1 MKTKL
6 ERQKFLILRLE
17 ELKRKQSFK
26 KSIKGRWRVL
36 NEIERVRDRLAKLEV
51 E

>member
-26 KSIKGRWRVL
+26 KSIKSRRRVL
-36 NEIERVRDRLAKLEV
+36 NEIERVKDRLAKLEV
-51 E
+51 G